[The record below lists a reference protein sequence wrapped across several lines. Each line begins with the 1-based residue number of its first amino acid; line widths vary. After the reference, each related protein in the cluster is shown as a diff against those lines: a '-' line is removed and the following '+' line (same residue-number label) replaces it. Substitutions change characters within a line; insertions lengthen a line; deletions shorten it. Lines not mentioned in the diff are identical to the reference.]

1 MNFEVRATL
10 GFKRQLKKIAKK
22 HPDIKNQ
29 IDVLIDSL
37 AISPLQGTPLGKDCF
52 KIRVVIP
59 SKNQGKSGGA
69 RVIMHVRVI
78 GEKVF
83 LLCIYDKSAQEAF
96 ADTTLDEWIE
106 NLPE

>member
-29 IDVLIDSL
+29 IDILIDSL
-37 AISPLQGTPLGKDCF
+37 SIQPLQGTALGKDCF
-52 KIRVVIP
+52 KIRVAIP
-59 SKNQGKSGGA
+59 SKNRGKSGGA
-69 RVIMHVRVI
+69 RVITHVRVV

-83 LLCIYDKSAQEAF
+83 LLSIYDKSEQEAV
-96 ADTTLDEWIE
+96 ADIVLDEWIK